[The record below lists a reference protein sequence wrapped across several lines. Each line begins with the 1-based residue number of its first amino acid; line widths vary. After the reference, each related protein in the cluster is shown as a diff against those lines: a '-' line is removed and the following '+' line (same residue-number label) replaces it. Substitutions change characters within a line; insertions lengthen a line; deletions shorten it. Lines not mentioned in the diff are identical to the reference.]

1 MAPNS
6 NFNDVYDLY
15 GSVEFENDDFIIL
28 NDEEFSNDIHS
39 SNIVENDNAIIIS
52 DDFLM
57 VEDIDNTI
65 NCSDDVDDY
74 LNSSEDF
81 QIIESDDFLL

>member
-39 SNIVENDNAIIIS
+39 STIVENDNAIIIS
-52 DDFLM
+52 DDLLM

>member
-6 NFNDVYDLY
+6 NFNDEYDLY

-39 SNIVENDNAIIIS
+39 STIVENDNAIIIS